1 MIWCSVRQTMNRPYA
16 QQHRPWRA
24 WALASAIAFSAGGFV
39 SVAHGGD
46 DNISQEDRTRA
57 RAAFQAGL
65 ALEAAGDWGKALQK
79 FQEMATIK
87 VTPQAL
93 FHQGRCLEHLGR
105 WTEAV
110 GMYRM
115 AVDKA
120 DEPKLEDVRKEAD
133 AARAAL
139 EARLPKLIIRL
150 GKGAAGAAVTLDG
163 VAIGSAFLGTPM
175 AVDPGLHKLE
185 ATVPGRQ
192 DKVHREVSVTEAQV
206 QDVTIEVEAVAP
218 PPAPS
223 STSSQGNSTDNAWL
237 GIPTRTGYIIAG
249 AGLASM
255 VAGGVFYYLR
265 QGTIDD
271 LDEACQAKHC
281 FSSDESKANRGK
293 LYTALG
299 NGLFLG
305 GLVVGAFGTVVILK
319 NKQPSAPAAAA
330 VAPPQ
335 QINLSFGSGPD
346 AFGAHLTGVF

>member
-1 MIWCSVRQTMNRPYA
+1 MNRSYA
-16 QQHRPWRA
+16 QQHRAWRA
-24 WALASAIAFSAGGFV
+24 WVLASAVALGAGGFA

-120 DEPKLEDVRKEAD
+120 DEPKLQDVRKEAD

-150 GKGAAGAAVTLDG
+150 GKGAAGAAVTIDG
-163 VAIGSAFLGTPM
+163 VTVGSASLGTPM

-192 DKVHREVSVTEAQV
+192 DKVHREVSVAEAQV
-206 QDVTIEVEAVAP
+206 QDVTIEVDTATRP
-218 PPAPS
+218 PVTPS
-223 STSSQGNSTDNAWL
+223 TPPQDKTSDNAWL
-237 GIPTRTGYIIAG
+237 GISTRTGYIIAG
-249 AGLASM
+249 SGLAGM
-255 VAGGVFYYLR
+255 IAGGVFYYLR

-281 FSSDESKANRGK
+281 FSSDKSTADRGK

-299 NGLFLG
+299 NGLFLS

-319 NKQPSAPAAAA
+319 NKQPSPPAAAA
-330 VAPPQ
+330 VAPPRQ
-335 QINLSFGSGPD
+335 LNLSFGAGPD
-346 AFGAHLTGVF
+346 ALGAHLTGVF